1 MFLFWLFTT
10 DRLLHTSAQS
20 HGSQRGKPSSSAGLT
35 PPFGLPTVTPPAP
48 ALTLLLLRSPVPSLV
63 VLLELEDEELEL
75 LELSDATPVLW
86 PRSVSDAIL
95 ARSGSTACSTFS
107 HLLDS
112 FGRPR
117 TVLCHTTGKLVR
129 LQKFCVTATVSSRL
143 STTCHQP
150 PGTNTV
156 SPGFCKISSWKRGR
170 GKHD

>member
-1 MFLFWLFTT
+1 MFLFWLFPTRPT
-10 DRLLHTSAQS
+10 FTHKRTEP
-20 HGSQRGKPSSSAGLT
+20 GSPRGKPSSSAGLT

-48 ALTLLLLRSPVPSLV
+48 ALTLLLLRSPVPSLAV

-156 SPGFCKISSWKRGR
+156 SPGFCKISS
-170 GKHD
+170 